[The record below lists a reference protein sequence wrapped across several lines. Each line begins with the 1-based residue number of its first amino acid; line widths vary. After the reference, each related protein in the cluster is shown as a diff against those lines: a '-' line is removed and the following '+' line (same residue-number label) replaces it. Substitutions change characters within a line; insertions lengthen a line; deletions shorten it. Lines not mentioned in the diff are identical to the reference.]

1 MKNFSLHSILIVL
14 LFLVAISG
22 NSQSKVKNKNAE
34 SLAPKLNDS
43 KISTLNS
50 VEERDEENRGLYYE
64 NQYVKERSRRI
75 DINTKQLGEK
85 DQRELDKIVKT
96 LEVEAPNSAGYY
108 YVSYLNANPN
118 SVNIENLDR
127 AFELTSDKTS
137 LYDDYIGYY
146 ELTQNADKKKEFCE
160 KLYKSKAIPSGVM
173 EYNYNV
179 LMSVEKGGI
188 LFVNGADD
196 TYPIWV
202 YQNTLN
208 VRKDVTILNTDLLGV
223 DAYRAKKLRDIGVG
237 INLDYNADRLK
248 FIISVA
254 KENPDK
260 PIYFALTFSKS
271 VLNGLK
277 DNLYLT
283 GLALKYSPNKMDNL
297 PILKQNWEEK
307 FKTKTLEK
315 SQENGTVKNLN
326 RNYILPMFQLSELY
340 KMEGDE
346 SESKK
351 LKKTILKLAKEGG
364 KESKVIK
371 YIQERE

>member
-1 MKNFSLHSILIVL
+1 MKNK
-14 LFLVAISG
+14 
-22 NSQSKVKNKNAE
+22 KVE
-34 SLAPKLNDS
+34 SLTPKLNDT
-43 KISTLNS
+43 KISSLNS
-50 VEERDEENRGLYYE
+50 VEELDEENRGLYYE

-75 DINTKQLGEK
+75 DVNTKQLGEK
-85 DQRELDKIVKT
+85 DQIELDKIVKT
-96 LEVEAPNSAGYY
+96 LEIEAPNTAGYY

-127 AFELTSDKTS
+127 AFELASDKTS

-188 LFVNGADD
+188 LFVNGTDD

-248 FIISVA
+248 FIKSVA

-271 VLNGLK
+271 VINGLK

-283 GLALKYSPNKMDNL
+283 GLALKYSSNKMDNMS
-297 PILKQNWEEK
+297 ILKRNWEEK
-307 FKTKTLEK
+307 FKTESLEK
-315 SQENGTVKNLN
+315 LQENATVKNLN

-340 KMEGDE
+340 KMEGDQ

-364 KESKVIK
+364 KESQVIK
-371 YIQERE
+371 YMEERE